1 VWGLHVNPKVTPL
14 TALVFHKRA
23 SEPFSAAGRCLRWTA
38 LLVAPLAAVALACA
52 PALAQA
58 PSSKAPRSLAMP
70 TVTTA
75 PAPAAAPA
83 QKTPEPTA
91 DQRAAYDKAF
101 QATLEKPSDPETLA
115 RYADLAVK
123 VGDIEGAISALE
135 RLLLI
140 DANQP
145 EVKLELGVL
154 YYRLGSKEAALTYL
168 EGARGS
174 PEASTQVR
182 DRAEEFLKAARR

>member
-1 VWGLHVNPKVTPL
+1 M
-14 TALVFHKRA
+14 TALVSHRRA
-23 SEPFSAAGRCLRWTA
+23 PEPALLSAAGRCMRWT
-38 LLVAPLAAVALACA
+38 APLAAVVLVCV

-58 PSSKAPRSLAMP
+58 PASKAPGTLAMP
-70 TVTTA
+70 VTTTPVTPPATTLGQKA
-75 PAPAAAPA
+75 PEA
-83 QKTPEPTA
+83 TPQVRA
-91 DQRAAYDKAF
+91 DYDKAF
-101 QATLEKPSDPETLA
+101 QATLEKPADPETLA
-115 RYADLAVK
+115 HFADLAVK

-168 EGARGS
+168 EGARTS
-174 PEASTQVR
+174 PEASAQVR
-182 DRAEEFLKAARR
+182 GRAEEFLKAARR

>member
-1 VWGLHVNPKVTPL
+1 V
-14 TALVFHKRA
+14 
-23 SEPFSAAGRCLRWTA
+23 
-38 LLVAPLAAVALACA
+38 LACA
-52 PALAQA
+52 PAFAQA
-58 PSSKAPRSLAMP
+58 PASKAPRSLPMP
-70 TVTTA
+70 ATTA
-75 PAPAAAPA
+75 PTQ
-83 QKTPEPTA
+83 QKPPEAEPE
-91 DQRAAYDKAF
+91 QRAAYDKAF

-115 RYADLAVK
+115 KFADLAVK

-168 EGARGS
+168 EGARSS
-174 PEASTQVR
+174 PAASSQVR

>member
-1 VWGLHVNPKVTPL
+1 
-14 TALVFHKRA
+14 
-23 SEPFSAAGRCLRWTA
+23 
-38 LLVAPLAAVALACA
+38 LAAVALACA
-52 PALAQA
+52 PALAPALAQTPA
-58 PSSKAPRSLAMP
+58 SKAPRTLPMP
-70 TVTTA
+70 ATA
-75 PAPAAAPA
+75 AVPATPQASQPGQKPAEATPA
-83 QKTPEPTA
+83 E
-91 DQRAAYDKAF
+91 RAAYDKAF

-115 RYADLAVK
+115 RFADLAVK

-168 EGARGS
+168 EGARSS
-174 PEASTQVR
+174 PEASPQVR

>member
-1 VWGLHVNPKVTPL
+1 M
-14 TALVFHKRA
+14 TALVRFARA
-23 SEPFSAAGRCLRWTA
+23 PEPAVLASGRRILWT
-38 LLVAPLAAVALACA
+38 APLAAVAMACA
-52 PALAQA
+52 PALAQTPA
-58 PSSKAPRSLAMP
+58 SKAPKSLAMP
-70 TVTTA
+70 ATTGTPVTPQTA
-75 PAPAAAPA
+75 PGQKAA
-83 QKTPEPTA
+83 EPTPA
-91 DQRAAYDKAF
+91 ERAAYDKAF
-101 QATLEKPSDPETLA
+101 QETLEKPSDPVTLA
-115 RYADLAVK
+115 KFADLAVK

-168 EGARGS
+168 EGARSSADAS
-174 PEASTQVR
+174 PQVR

>member
-1 VWGLHVNPKVTPL
+1 M
-14 TALVFHKRA
+14 TALVFNKRA
-23 SEPFSAAGRCLRWTA
+23 SQPFSAVGRSLLWT
-38 LLVAPLAAVALACA
+38 APLAAVALACA
-52 PALAQA
+52 PALAQTA
-58 PSSKAPRSLAMP
+58 PSKAPRSLPMP
-70 TVTTA
+70 TVTPA

-91 DQRAAYDKAF
+91 EQRAAYDKAF

-168 EGARGS
+168 EGARAA
-174 PEASTQVR
+174 PQASAQVR

>member
-1 VWGLHVNPKVTPL
+1 MTV
-14 TALVFHKRA
+14 LVSDRRA
-23 SEPFSAAGRCLRWTA
+23 PQPAFRAAGRRILWTA
-38 LLVAPLAAVALACA
+38 PLVAAALACA
-52 PALAQA
+52 PAFAQTPA
-58 PSSKAPRSLAMP
+58 SKAPRSLAMP
-70 TVTTA
+70 ATTA
-75 PAPAAAPA
+75 PVTPQS
-83 QKTPEPTA
+83 QKPTEATPE
-91 DQRAAYDKAF
+91 QRAAYDKAF

-115 RYADLAVK
+115 RFADLAVK

-168 EGARGS
+168 EGARSS
-174 PEASTQVR
+174 PEASAQVK

>member
-1 VWGLHVNPKVTPL
+1 MSTWVTPM
-14 TALVFHKRA
+14 TALVFDRRA
-23 SEPFSAAGRCLRWTA
+23 PEPAASDRRFLWTA
-38 LLVAPLAAVALACA
+38 SVIAAALACA
-52 PALAQA
+52 PALAQT
-58 PSSKAPRSLAMP
+58 PPSKAPRSLPMP
-70 TVTTA
+70 TTA
-75 PAPAAAPA
+75 APAAASPA
-83 QKTPEPTA
+83 PPGQPQGQKAPEATPAERT
-91 DQRAAYDKAF
+91 AYDKAF

-115 RYADLAVK
+115 KFADLAVK

-168 EGARGS
+168 EGARSS
-174 PEASTQVR
+174 PQATPQVR

>member
-1 VWGLHVNPKVTPL
+1 M
-14 TALVFHKRA
+14 TAPVSVRRA
-23 SEPFSAAGRCLRWTA
+23 AAPAFSASARHVLWT
-38 LLVAPLAAVALACA
+38 APLAAVALTCA
-52 PALAQA
+52 PALAQTPA
-58 PSSKAPRSLAMP
+58 SKAPRSLAMP
-70 TVTTA
+70 TTTS
-75 PAPAAAPA
+75 APAAAANARKPPEATPA
-83 QKTPEPTA
+83 E
-91 DQRAAYDKAF
+91 RAAYDKAF

-115 RYADLAVK
+115 KFADLAVK

-140 DANQP
+140 DPNQP

-168 EGARGS
+168 EGARSS
-174 PEASTQVR
+174 PEASQKVR

>member
-1 VWGLHVNPKVTPL
+1 V
-14 TALVFHKRA
+14 
-23 SEPFSAAGRCLRWTA
+23 
-38 LLVAPLAAVALACA
+38 LACV
-52 PALAQA
+52 PAQAQA
-58 PSSKAPRSLAMP
+58 PASKAPRSLAMP
-70 TVTTA
+70 GTPIAPVAPQVT
-75 PAPAAAPA
+75 PGD
-83 QKTPEPTA
+83 QKPPEATPE
-91 DQRAAYDKAF
+91 QRADYDKAF

-115 RYADLAVK
+115 KFADLAVK

-168 EGARGS
+168 EGARTS
-174 PEASTQVR
+174 SEASPQVR
-182 DRAEEFLKAARR
+182 TRAEEFLKAARR

>member
-1 VWGLHVNPKVTPL
+1 VI
-14 TALVFHKRA
+14 
-23 SEPFSAAGRCLRWTA
+23 
-38 LLVAPLAAVALACA
+38 AVALACA
-52 PALAQA
+52 PALAQTPA
-58 PSSKAPRSLAMP
+58 SKAPRSIPMP
-70 TVTTA
+70 TSA
-75 PAPAAAPA
+75 PVAPQAAPQGA
-83 QKTPEPTA
+83 PQGTPQGQKPPEATPAE
-91 DQRAAYDKAF
+91 RAAYDKAF

-115 RYADLAVK
+115 RFADLAVK

-168 EGARGS
+168 EGARSS
-174 PEASTQVR
+174 PEASPQVR
-182 DRAEEFLKAARR
+182 GRAEEFLKAARR

>member
-1 VWGLHVNPKVTPL
+1 MP
-14 TALVFHKRA
+14 TAT
-23 SEPFSAAGRCLRWTA
+23 TA
-38 LLVAPLAAVALACA
+38 PTAVSA
-52 PALAQA
+52 PAATT
-58 PSSKAPRSLAMP
+58 APRSQQ
-70 TVTTA
+70 
-75 PAPAAAPA
+75 PA
-83 QKTPEPTA
+83 EPTPA
-91 DQRAAYDKAF
+91 ERAAYDTAF

-115 RYADLAVK
+115 KFADLAVK

-168 EGARGS
+168 EGARSS
-174 PEASTQVR
+174 PQASPQVR

>member
-1 VWGLHVNPKVTPL
+1 VPAFWAPNRRVL
-14 TALVFHKRA
+14 
-23 SEPFSAAGRCLRWTA
+23 WTA
-38 LLVAPLAAVALACA
+38 PVVAAVLACA
-52 PALAQA
+52 PALAQTPA
-58 PSSKAPRSLAMP
+58 SKAPHALPMP
-70 TVTTA
+70 TTTTA
-75 PAPAAAPA
+75 PMATSAPAASPTQKPA
-83 QKTPEPTA
+83 EPTPA
-91 DQRAAYDKAF
+91 ERAAYDKAF
-101 QATLEKPSDPETLA
+101 QTTLEKPSDPETLA
-115 RYADLAVK
+115 RFADLAVK

-168 EGARGS
+168 EGARSS
-174 PEASTQVR
+174 PQASAQVK

>member
-1 VWGLHVNPKVTPL
+1 MT
-14 TALVFHKRA
+14 
-23 SEPFSAAGRCLRWTA
+23 
-38 LLVAPLAAVALACA
+38 CA
-52 PALAQA
+52 PALAQTPA
-58 PSSKAPRSLAMP
+58 SKAPKSLAMP
-70 TVTTA
+70 ATTGTPVTPQA
-75 PAPAAAPA
+75 SPGRKPAEATPA
-83 QKTPEPTA
+83 E
-91 DQRAAYDKAF
+91 RVAYDKAF

-115 RYADLAVK
+115 RFADLAVK

-168 EGARGS
+168 EGARSS
-174 PEASTQVR
+174 PEASPQVR

>member
-1 VWGLHVNPKVTPL
+1 M
-14 TALVFHKRA
+14 
-23 SEPFSAAGRCLRWTA
+23 SI
-38 LLVAPLAAVALACA
+38 AAVLACA
-52 PALAQA
+52 PVLAQTPA
-58 PSSKAPRSLAMP
+58 SKAPRSLPMP
-70 TVTTA
+70 TTS
-75 PAPAAAPA
+75 APAASPA
-83 QKTPEPTA
+83 SPGQKPPAATPEE
-91 DQRAAYDKAF
+91 RAAYDKAF

-115 RYADLAVK
+115 RFADLAVK

-168 EGARGS
+168 EGARSS
-174 PEASTQVR
+174 PEASQQVR

>member
-1 VWGLHVNPKVTPL
+1 VIAVVL
-14 TALVFHKRA
+14 
-23 SEPFSAAGRCLRWTA
+23 AG
-38 LLVAPLAAVALACA
+38 A

-58 PSSKAPRSLAMP
+58 PASKAPRSLPMPAMN
-70 TVTTA
+70 A
-75 PAPAAAPA
+75 PGAAGTPQS
-83 QKTPEPTA
+83 QKPPEPA
-91 DQRAAYDKAF
+91 SAERAAYDKAF

-115 RYADLAVK
+115 KFADLAVK

-168 EGARGS
+168 EGARSS
-174 PEASTQVR
+174 PEASQQVR

>member
-1 VWGLHVNPKVTPL
+1 VI
-14 TALVFHKRA
+14 
-23 SEPFSAAGRCLRWTA
+23 AA
-38 LLVAPLAAVALACA
+38 ALACA
-52 PALAQA
+52 PVLAQT
-58 PSSKAPRSLAMP
+58 PPSKAPRSLPMP
-70 TVTTA
+70 TT
-75 PAPAAAPA
+75 AAPVA
-83 QKTPEPTA
+83 PQGQPQGQKPPEATA
-91 DQRAAYDKAF
+91 AERAAYDKAF

-115 RYADLAVK
+115 RFADLAVK

-168 EGARGS
+168 EGARSS
-174 PEASTQVR
+174 PEATSQVR

>member
-1 VWGLHVNPKVTPL
+1 M
-14 TALVFHKRA
+14 TALANPRRA
-23 SEPFSAAGRCLRWTA
+23 PKPAFSALGRCILWT
-38 LLVAPLAAVALACA
+38 APLAAVALACA
-52 PALAQA
+52 PALAQT
-58 PSSKAPRSLAMP
+58 PPSKAPRSLAMP
-70 TVTTA
+70 GTL
-75 PAPAAAPA
+75 AAPVPSQA
-83 QKTPEPTA
+83 APEGQKPPEATA
-91 DQRAAYDKAF
+91 EQRAAYDKAF

-115 RYADLAVK
+115 HFADLAVK

-168 EGARGS
+168 EGARTS
-174 PEASTQVR
+174 PDVSPQVR

>member
-1 VWGLHVNPKVTPL
+1 MI
-14 TALVFHKRA
+14 
-23 SEPFSAAGRCLRWTA
+23 
-38 LLVAPLAAVALACA
+38 AVALACA
-52 PALAQA
+52 PALAQTPA
-58 PSSKAPRSLAMP
+58 SKAPRSLPMP
-70 TVTTA
+70 TTTS
-75 PAPAAAPA
+75 APAASPAPQG
-83 QKTPEPTA
+83 QKPPEATPAE
-91 DQRAAYDKAF
+91 RAASDKAF

-115 RYADLAVK
+115 KFADLAVK

-168 EGARGS
+168 EGARSS
-174 PEASTQVR
+174 PEATPQVR

>member
-1 VWGLHVNPKVTPL
+1 M
-14 TALVFHKRA
+14 TALVFNKRA
-23 SEPFSAAGRCLRWTA
+23 SQPFSAVGRSLLWT
-38 LLVAPLAAVALACA
+38 APLAAVALACA
-52 PALAQA
+52 PALAQTA
-58 PSSKAPRSLAMP
+58 PSKAPRSLPMP
-70 TVTTA
+70 TVT
-75 PAPAAAPA
+75 PAPATPA

-91 DQRAAYDKAF
+91 EQRTSYDKAF

-123 VGDIEGAISALE
+123 VGDVEGAISALE

-174 PEASTQVR
+174 PEASVQVR
-182 DRAEEFLKAARR
+182 DRADEFLKAARR

>member
-1 VWGLHVNPKVTPL
+1 M
-14 TALVFHKRA
+14 
-23 SEPFSAAGRCLRWTA
+23 WTA
-38 LLVAPLAAVALACA
+38 SVVAVVLACA
-52 PALAQA
+52 PALAQTPA
-58 PSSKAPRSLAMP
+58 SKAPRSLPMP
-70 TVTTA
+70 TTTSTTPTA
-75 PAPAAAPA
+75 PTAVPASPTQKPA
-83 QKTPEPTA
+83 EATPAE
-91 DQRAAYDKAF
+91 RAAYDKAF

-115 RYADLAVK
+115 RFADLAVK

-168 EGARGS
+168 EGARTS
-174 PEASTQVR
+174 PAASAEVKG
-182 DRAEEFLKAARR
+182 RAEEFLKAARR

>member
-1 VWGLHVNPKVTPL
+1 MPG
-14 TALVFHKRA
+14 TA
-23 SEPFSAAGRCLRWTA
+23 TA
-38 LLVAPLAAVALACA
+38 PVAPLATSPGQKPPEA
-52 PALAQA
+52 
-58 PSSKAPRSLAMP
+58 
-70 TVTTA
+70 TA
-75 PAPAAAPA
+75 
-83 QKTPEPTA
+83 E
-91 DQRAAYDKAF
+91 QRAAYDKAF

-115 RYADLAVK
+115 RFADLAVK

-168 EGARGS
+168 EGARSSPAAS
-174 PEASTQVR
+174 PEVR
-182 DRAEEFLKAARR
+182 GRAEEFLKAARR

>member
-1 VWGLHVNPKVTPL
+1 MV
-14 TALVFHKRA
+14 
-23 SEPFSAAGRCLRWTA
+23 
-38 LLVAPLAAVALACA
+38 CA
-52 PALAQA
+52 PALAQT
-58 PSSKAPRSLAMP
+58 PTSKAPKSLAMP
-70 TVTTA
+70 TTTSV
-75 PAPAAAPA
+75 PATPQASSPGQKPPEATPA
-83 QKTPEPTA
+83 E
-91 DQRAAYDKAF
+91 RAAYDKAF
-101 QATLEKPSDPETLA
+101 QATLEKPSDPVTLA
-115 RYADLAVK
+115 KFADLAVK

-168 EGARGS
+168 EGARTS
-174 PEASTQVR
+174 PEASQQVR

>member
-1 VWGLHVNPKVTPL
+1 M
-14 TALVFHKRA
+14 A
-23 SEPFSAAGRCLRWTA
+23 SGRHILRI
-38 LLVAPLAAVALACA
+38 APLAAIALACA

-58 PSSKAPRSLAMP
+58 QDSKAPRSLPMP
-70 TVTTA
+70 ATT
-75 PAPAAAPA
+75 AAPA
-83 QKTPEPTA
+83 TAQPSPSPSQTEKPPEATPAE
-91 DQRAAYDKAF
+91 RAAYDKAF

-115 RYADLAVK
+115 KFADLAVK

-168 EGARGS
+168 EGARSS
-174 PEASTQVR
+174 PEASPQVR
-182 DRAEEFLKAARR
+182 ARAEEFLKAARR

>member
-1 VWGLHVNPKVTPL
+1 M
-14 TALVFHKRA
+14 TALVYPARA
-23 SEPFSAAGRCLRWTA
+23 PEPALSAPGRRILWT
-38 LLVAPLAAVALACA
+38 APLAAAALACA
-52 PALAQA
+52 PALAQTPA
-58 PSSKAPRSLAMP
+58 SKAPPSLAIP
-70 TVTTA
+70 ATTA
-75 PAPAAAPA
+75 S
-83 QKTPEPTA
+83 PTA
-91 DQRAAYDKAF
+91 PQSPQGRKPPGATPAERAAYDKAF
-101 QATLEKPSDPETLA
+101 QATLDKPSDPDTLA
-115 RYADLAVK
+115 RFADLAVK

-168 EGARGS
+168 EGAHAS
-174 PEASTQVR
+174 PEASQQVR

>member
-1 VWGLHVNPKVTPL
+1 MTVLVRFARAPEPAFLASGLRVL
-14 TALVFHKRA
+14 
-23 SEPFSAAGRCLRWTA
+23 WT
-38 LLVAPLAAVALACA
+38 APLAAVVLACA
-52 PALAQA
+52 PALAPALAQA
-58 PSSKAPRSLAMP
+58 PASKAPRSLPMP
-70 TVTTA
+70 ATTA
-75 PAPAAAPA
+75 VPATPQASPPGTKPTEATPA
-83 QKTPEPTA
+83 E
-91 DQRAAYDKAF
+91 RAAYDKAF

-115 RYADLAVK
+115 RFADLAVK

-168 EGARGS
+168 EGARSS
-174 PEASTQVR
+174 PEASPQVR
-182 DRAEEFLKAARR
+182 NRAEEFLKAARR

>member
-1 VWGLHVNPKVTPL
+1 LVSDRRGL
-14 TALVFHKRA
+14 
-23 SEPFSAAGRCLRWTA
+23 WTA
-38 LLVAPLAAVALACA
+38 SVVAVVLACA
-52 PALAQA
+52 PALAQTPA
-58 PSSKAPRSLAMP
+58 SKAPRSLPMP
-70 TVTTA
+70 ATTTAPTATTA
-75 PAPAAAPA
+75 PAAPSAPGATQSQKPAEATPA
-83 QKTPEPTA
+83 E
-91 DQRAAYDKAF
+91 RAAYDKAF

-115 RYADLAVK
+115 KFADLAVK

-168 EGARGS
+168 EGARS
-174 PEASTQVR
+174 SSEASPQVR

>member
-1 VWGLHVNPKVTPL
+1 M
-14 TALVFHKRA
+14 TALVCHTRA
-23 SEPFSAAGRCLRWTA
+23 PEPASLAWGRRALWT
-38 LLVAPLAAVALACA
+38 APLAAVAMACA
-52 PALAQA
+52 PALAQTPA
-58 PSSKAPRSLAMP
+58 SKAPKSLAMP
-70 TVTTA
+70 ATTGTPVTPQA
-75 PAPAAAPA
+75 SPGQKPAEATPA
-83 QKTPEPTA
+83 E
-91 DQRAAYDKAF
+91 RAAYDKAF

-115 RYADLAVK
+115 RFADLAVK

-168 EGARGS
+168 EGARSS
-174 PEASTQVR
+174 PEASAQVR

>member
-1 VWGLHVNPKVTPL
+1 MA
-14 TALVFHKRA
+14 ALVCSARA
-23 SEPFSAAGRCLRWTA
+23 PEPAFLASGRRVLWT
-38 LLVAPLAAVALACA
+38 APLAAVALACA
-52 PALAQA
+52 PALAPALAQTPA
-58 PSSKAPRSLAMP
+58 SKAPRTLPM
-70 TVTTA
+70 
-75 PAPAAAPA
+75 PAAAAVPA
-83 QKTPEPTA
+83 TPQASQPGQKPAEATPAE
-91 DQRAAYDKAF
+91 RAAYDKAF

-115 RYADLAVK
+115 RFADLAVK

-168 EGARGS
+168 EGARSS
-174 PEASTQVR
+174 PEASPQVR

>member
-1 VWGLHVNPKVTPL
+1 M
-14 TALVFHKRA
+14 TALVRFARA
-23 SEPFSAAGRCLRWTA
+23 PEPAVLASGRRILWT
-38 LLVAPLAAVALACA
+38 APLAAVALACA
-52 PALAQA
+52 PALTPGLALAQT
-58 PSSKAPRSLAMP
+58 PTSKAPKTLPM
-70 TVTTA
+70 
-75 PAPAAAPA
+75 PAATAIPAAPQAA
-83 QKTPEPTA
+83 QPGQKPTEATPAE
-91 DQRAAYDKAF
+91 RAAYDKAF
-101 QATLEKPSDPETLA
+101 QETLEKPSDPETLA
-115 RYADLAVK
+115 KFADLAVK

-168 EGARGS
+168 EGARSS
-174 PEASTQVR
+174 PEASPQVR

>member
-1 VWGLHVNPKVTPL
+1 M
-14 TALVFHKRA
+14 TALVRFARA
-23 SEPFSAAGRCLRWTA
+23 PEPAFLASGCRILWT
-38 LLVAPLAAVALACA
+38 APLAAVALACA
-52 PALAQA
+52 PALTALAQT
-58 PSSKAPRSLAMP
+58 PTSKAPKTLPM
-70 TVTTA
+70 
-75 PAPAAAPA
+75 PAATAIPAAPQAA
-83 QKTPEPTA
+83 QPGQKPTEATPAE
-91 DQRAAYDKAF
+91 RAAYDKAF
-101 QATLEKPSDPETLA
+101 QETLEKPSDPETLA
-115 RYADLAVK
+115 KFADLAVK

-168 EGARGS
+168 EGARSS
-174 PEASTQVR
+174 PEASPQVR